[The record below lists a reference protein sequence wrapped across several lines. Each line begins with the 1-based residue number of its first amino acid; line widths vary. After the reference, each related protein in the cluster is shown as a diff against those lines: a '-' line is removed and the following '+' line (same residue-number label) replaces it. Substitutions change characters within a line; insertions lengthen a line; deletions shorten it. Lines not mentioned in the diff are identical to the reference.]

1 MKKRKEEL
9 KRLLEFM
16 EDNHGIPYAE
26 VEEEFLELYADAIT
40 QIFPPKVMLRYAN
53 RTSRYLFVFNLL
65 VINLSPSQLEA
76 EMELDEVIRIIM
88 DYAENPS
95 KKNRKRF
102 MKIIDPETVYNN
114 FEVLMS
120 ATLSMIHEIYKEK
133 VDEEKA
139 PCIYPK

>member
-16 EDNHGIPYAE
+16 EDNHGVPYAE
-26 VEEEFLELYADAIT
+26 VEEEFLELYTDAIT
-40 QIFPPKVMLRYAN
+40 EVFPPKVMLRYAN
-53 RTSRYLFVFNLL
+53 RTSRYLFVFNL
-65 VINLSPSQLEA
+65 SPSQLEA
-76 EMELDEVIRIIM
+76 EMELDEVIRIVM

-114 FEVLMS
+114 FEVLMK
-120 ATLSMIHEIYKEK
+120 ATLSMVHEIDREK

>member
-16 EDNHGIPYAE
+16 EENHGVPYAE

-65 VINLSPSQLEA
+65 VINLSPAQLEA

-102 MKIIDPETVYNN
+102 MKIIDPEAVYNN

-120 ATLSMIHEIYKEK
+120 ATLSMMHEIYREK
-133 VDEEKA
+133 TDEEKA